1 MEKRSLFGSK
11 FWNSKN
17 MHSSSIYLVSGGFYL
32 QAGDLP
38 ESQQVQVIIYT
49 EGLFVLE
56 SHY

>member
-1 MEKRSLFGSK
+1 MHGSC
-11 FWNSKN
+11 
-17 MHSSSIYLVSGGFYL
+17 IYLVSGGFYL